1 MEYWVAVL
9 GATAVYHVPTFST
22 KVKWL
27 RNTPFW
33 SRAESSI
40 CTWIL
45 CVRHQGRSTQRGKA
59 AALLRP
65 IPLSRRCLTIRRFGE
80 YPKWKFGLLRIQG
93 NVKLTE
99 EVKKCWSADF
109 LRTFLPINRFG
120 DNNSTILHARE
131 TEASARTYDKKMAT
145 TSTPPVIVPNHCNSL
160 HVAPTPTRAGRED
173 LLLDRTIRCCRWC
186 RCRCR
191 WSAVHPG
198 TLGCA
203 GSSATLPFRS
213 EGQQTSQGTSTFV
226 IPPSDRNA
234 PAKAHVPHFL
244 REACSCTLDCPGCS
258 TQVLPQKP
266 SKNASCQ
273 IRQLLRYAA

>member
-1 MEYWVAVL
+1 MYQLFRRKLNDFATHLFEVVRSQVYVL
-9 GATAVYHVPTFST
+9 ESFVYVIRVVP
-22 KVKWL
+22 
-27 RNTPFW
+27 RNAEKLPHFFGQSH
-33 SRAESSI
+33 SRAAVWRYVDSGNTLNEN
-40 CTWIL
+40 
-45 CVRHQGRSTQRGKA
+45 
-59 AALLRP
+59 LR
-65 IPLSRRCLTIRRFGE
+65 
-80 YPKWKFGLLRIQG
+80 LLRIQG